1 MAKKT
6 IQKNTVKGV
15 KIGIV
20 ASRFNDFITKRL
32 LDACLQELSKRGVS
46 QKDITLAWVPG
57 SFEIP
62 VTALKFA
69 RKKSIH
75 AVIGL
80 GAVIRGE
87 TLHFDLV
94 SQAAAQGMTQVSL
107 LTGKPVIFGVLTTDT
122 VDQAYK
128 RSDPEGDNK
137 GRDAAAA
144 ALEMIGVLRKISMST

>member
-1 MAKKT
+1 MAKINT
-6 IQKNTVKGV
+6 RKNSKRGI

-32 LDACLQELSKRGVS
+32 LDACLQGLSGRGVS
-46 QKDITLAWVPG
+46 EKDITLVWVPG
-57 SFEIP
+57 AYEIP
-62 VTALKFA
+62 VTALKLA
-69 RKKSIH
+69 KKKPIQ

-94 SQAAAQGMTQVSL
+94 SQGAAQGMTQVSL

-128 RSDPEGDNK
+128 RSDLKGDNK
-137 GRDAAAA
+137 GRDAAVA
-144 ALEMIGVLRKISMST
+144 ALEMIDVLKEI